1 MMMLQQIEK
10 LTLLQLL
17 QVELDQSSK
26 NLQRKI

>member
-1 MMMLQQIEK
+1 MMMRQQIEK